1 LPSGSSRGPSPST
14 NQTRCPS
21 AWGTTRISEKG
32 IDLGAILGRLLD
44 LVVVAGVR
52 DQRLT
57 SFFVG
62 RFAHCRAQSGDF
74 PCPRSSSSNV
84 CLANLQFQTPARSL
98 RSEQFGKCL
107 RDCVSNAAPKVTCDL
122 IGTLPINFR
131 SPLNRL
137 KRNPGHL
144 TLPGFCRLLHQ
155 LVGSCDAGG
164 GAGGQLPPR
173 LTWSVRVSMP
183 LLADAHSQD
192 IPQHGMRLEV
202 IRNSAPTRP
211 FERNPTPIVM
221 RDVPKPRRKERPG
234 FHVDT
239 DAARATPSHSKD
251 ALADVPFLASRMCRV
266 TVL

>member
-1 LPSGSSRGPSPST
+1 
-14 NQTRCPS
+14 
-21 AWGTTRISEKG
+21 
-32 IDLGAILGRLLD
+32 
-44 LVVVAGVR
+44 
-52 DQRLT
+52 
-57 SFFVG
+57 
-62 RFAHCRAQSGDF
+62 
-74 PCPRSSSSNV
+74 
-84 CLANLQFQTPARSL
+84 
-98 RSEQFGKCL
+98 
-107 RDCVSNAAPKVTCDL
+107 
-122 IGTLPINFR
+122 
-131 SPLNRL
+131 
-137 KRNPGHL
+137 
-144 TLPGFCRLLHQ
+144 
-155 LVGSCDAGG
+155 
-164 GAGGQLPPR
+164 
-173 LTWSVRVSMP
+173 MP